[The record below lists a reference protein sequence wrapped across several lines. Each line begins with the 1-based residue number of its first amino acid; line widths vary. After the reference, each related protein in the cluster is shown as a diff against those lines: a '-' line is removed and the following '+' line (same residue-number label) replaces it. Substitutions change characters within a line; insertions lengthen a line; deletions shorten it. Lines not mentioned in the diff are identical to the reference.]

1 MYCDFNFNWCLCDT
15 VCKHHWLL
23 LLYTTGTTVTR
34 IEIPQD
40 ETGRTGDFTLCI
52 DHSAALNGLEHP
64 SY

>member
-34 IEIPQD
+34 IEKPQD
-40 ETGRTGDFTLCI
+40 ETEEERGTLL
-52 DHSAALNGLEHP
+52 SALTTALP
-64 SY
+64 